1 MFLYNCL
8 TINKNSMLQILIQDM
23 NVSFFPVQK
32 IYNQIVHKENT
43 DCTNLHIKQS
53 QLVIKKEF

>member
-1 MFLYNCL
+1 
-8 TINKNSMLQILIQDM
+8 MLQILIQDM

-32 IYNQIVHKENT
+32 IYDQIVHKENT

-53 QLVIKKEF
+53 QLVIKKKILI